1 MKDLEF
7 MGTNPFK
14 IDVTIFKMVDGLHHP
29 KSCIKEAQEL
39 AADAYGVK
47 KSFFAVNGTSG
58 AIQAMILS
66 VVKSGEKILV
76 PRNVHKSVSAGIILS
91 GAVPVYMNPE
101 IDDELG
107 IAHGVRPSTVEKMLE
122 QHSDIKAVLII
133 NPTYYGVATDIQ
145 NSKYSSQL

>member
-1 MKDLEF
+1 
-7 MGTNPFK
+7 
-14 IDVTIFKMVDGLHHP
+14 
-29 KSCIKEAQEL
+29 
-39 AADAYGVK
+39 
-47 KSFFAVNGTSG
+47 
-58 AIQAMILS
+58 MILS

-122 QHSDIKAVLII
+122 QHS
-133 NPTYYGVATDIQ
+133 
-145 NSKYSSQL
+145 NS